1 MKSLRGSLLLLLTA
15 VIWGMAFV
23 AQSAAADSIGSFTF
37 NTVRSLIAALF
48 LALLLLGR
56 SLWNKT
62 VGEHAA
68 AAQTAEE
75 K

>member
-37 NTVRSLIAALF
+37 NSVRSLIAALF
-48 LALLLLGR
+48 LALLLLLRSIWKKTAGGR
-56 SLWNKT
+56 
-62 VGEHAA
+62 AA
-68 AAQTAEE
+68 AAAKTAE
-75 K
+75 